1 MSYTKINE
9 AIWDKWSKEG
19 YRWTQ
24 PISAEA
30 FQKAKEGIWDVLLT
44 PSISVPKTWF
54 GDLKGKRVLGLASG
68 GGQQGPIFTA
78 LGAEV
83 TVMDLSAAQLEAER
97 TVAERE
103 GYDIELVKAD
113 MTERF
118 PFPNSAFDFIFHP
131 VSNTYVENIE
141 PVWQECYRVLKKG
154 GSLLSGFT
162 NPEIYLFNETDKL
175 EDLRVVHPLPYNP
188 LKDFTKKER
197 AELIKNDGL
206 QFSRTMESQIRGQL
220 KAGFL
225 LKDFYEDF
233 AVTDGD
239 YILSKFFPQFYA
251 SLAVK
256 P

>member
-9 AIWDKWSKEG
+9 AIWNKWSEEG

-24 PISAEA
+24 PISTEV
-30 FQKAKEGIWDVLLT
+30 FQNAKEGVWDVLLT
-44 PSISVPKTWF
+44 PTIPVPKTWF
-54 GDLKGKRVLGLASG
+54 GNLKGKKVLGLASG

-83 TVMDLSAAQLEAER
+83 TIMDLSEAQLEAER
-97 TVAERE
+97 IVSERE
-103 GYDIELVKAD
+103 GYEIKIAKAD

-118 PFPNSAFDFIFHP
+118 PFPDEAFDLIFHP

-141 PVWQECYRVLKKG
+141 PVWQECFRVLKKS

-162 NPEIYLFNETDKL
+162 NPEIYLFNDAEKL
-175 EDLRVVHPLPYNP
+175 EDIRVTHPLPYNP
-188 LKDFTKKER
+188 LKDFTEKER

-206 QFSRTMESQIRGQL
+206 QFSHTMESQIRGQL
-220 KAGFL
+220 NAGFL

-233 AVTDGD
+233 ASTEDG
-239 YILSKFFPQFYA
+239 YILSKYFPQFYA
-251 SLAVK
+251 SLAIK
-256 P
+256 L

>member
-9 AIWDKWSKEG
+9 AIWNKWSKED

-24 PISAEA
+24 PVSAEIY
-30 FQKAKEGIWDVLLT
+30 QKAKKGVWNVLLT
-44 PSISVPKTWF
+44 PSIPVPKAWF
-54 GDLKGKRVLGLASG
+54 GNLQGKKVLGLASG

-83 TVMDLSAAQLEAER
+83 TIMDLSDAQLEAER
-97 TVAERE
+97 MVSERE
-103 GYDIELVKAD
+103 GYYIELVKAD
-113 MTERF
+113 MAERF
-118 PFPNSAFDFIFHP
+118 PFSDGSFDLIFHP
-131 VSNTYVENIE
+131 VSNTYVENIG
-141 PVWQECYRVLKKG
+141 PVWQECYRVLKTG
-154 GSLLSGFT
+154 GQLLSGFT
-162 NPEIYLFNETDKL
+162 NPEIYLFNDADKL
-175 EDLRVVHPLPYNP
+175 EDIRIVHPLPYNP
-188 LKDFTKKER
+188 LKDFTEAER

-206 QFSRTMESQIRGQL
+206 QFSHTMESQIRGQL

-239 YILSKFFPQFYA
+239 YILSKYFPQFYA

-256 P
+256 L